1 MFKTINEGK
10 MPTRATKYSAAVDLY
25 ANEDVVIGA
34 GETAIIGL
42 GVCIDIQK
50 FTSDITDAYK
60 DEGLEVVLEK
70 IENFKLSHYLE
81 LHPRSSL
88 RAKGLISGVGIID
101 LDYKDEI
108 KIIIHNPIIGAYL
121 SPIKLNDGDFIGNEI
136 ILEGMSYEGN
146 DKYTINNGDKIA
158 QVLLK
163 EHKGY
168 LLNISS
174 EDERTGGIGSTGEKE
189 DDKV

>member
-1 MFKTINEGK
+1 MFKVVNKGK

-50 FTSDITDAYK
+50 FTSDITEAYK
-60 DEGLEVVLEK
+60 DDGIEIVLEK

-88 RAKGLISGVGIID
+88 RAKGLISNTGIID
-101 LDYKDEI
+101 LDYEQEI
-108 KIIIHNPIIGAYL
+108 KIIIHNPILDIDENGVRFGVSSYYENTQ
-121 SPIKLNDGDFIGNEI
+121 SPRYEIK
-136 ILEGMSYEGN
+136 
-146 DKYTINNGDKIA
+146 KGDKIA
-158 QVLLK
+158 QILLK

-168 LLNISS
+168 LLGI
-174 EDERTGGIGSTGEKE
+174 ETEEERVGGFGSTDIRGKI
-189 DDKV
+189 

>member
-60 DEGLEVVLEK
+60 D
-70 IENFKLSHYLE
+70 KLSHYLE

-121 SPIKLNDGDFIGNEI
+121 SPIKLNDGDFIG
-136 ILEGMSYEGN
+136 MSYEGN